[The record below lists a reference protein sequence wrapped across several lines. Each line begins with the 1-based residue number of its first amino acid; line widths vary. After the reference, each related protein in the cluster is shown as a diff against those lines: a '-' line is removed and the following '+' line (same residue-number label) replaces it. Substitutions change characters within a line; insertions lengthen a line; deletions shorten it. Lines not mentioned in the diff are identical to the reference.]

1 MGKKTKIEVIEKSLR
16 IPIYVFRSGPSGLS
30 ISCADSKYGF
40 KTGTTPEQLQKLR
53 NKLEMLFQELVE
65 GKPLN

>member
-1 MGKKTKIEVIEKSLR
+1 MDRKTTIEINEKSLR

-53 NKLEMLFQELVE
+53 NKLEALFQELVE
-65 GKPLN
+65 DKPVN